1 MGRTMEG
8 LKVKNGRLIND
19 RPEPVIGLY
28 EMARAKKARKRADKV
43 AMIAEGN
50 AVGEAIEMMRSSMPK
65 RK

>member
-1 MGRTMEG
+1 MDG
-8 LKVKNGRLIND
+8 LKIKDGRLIND

-43 AMIAEGN
+43 SMIAEGN
-50 AVGEAIEMMRSSMPK
+50 ALGEALEMMRQSMPK

>member
-1 MGRTMEG
+1 MDG
-8 LKVKNGRLIND
+8 LRIKDGRLIND

-50 AVGEAIEMMRSSMPK
+50 AMGEVLDMMRPSMPK

>member
-1 MGRTMEG
+1 MDG

-28 EMARAKKARKRADKV
+28 EMACAKKSRKKAEKISI
-43 AMIAEGN
+43 IAEGN
-50 AVGEAIEMMRSSMPK
+50 MLSESMNMLRASMPK

>member
-1 MGRTMEG
+1 MDG

-50 AVGEAIEMMRSSMPK
+50 AVGETIEMMRSSMPK

>member
-1 MGRTMEG
+1 MDG

-28 EMARAKKARKRADKV
+28 EMACGKKSRKKAEKIS
-43 AMIAEGN
+43 MIAEGN
-50 AVGEAIEMMRSSMPK
+50 MLSESMNMMRASMPK